1 MSVVTLYALNL
12 VDLLCTLYALYFG
25 AQELNPLMQSLP
37 IMIFY
42 KVVVVGG
49 LCWVLHHF
57 AEGGN
62 KAARWGLSICA
73 AVYTALCIYHFYGL
87 LMIGGMI
94 C

>member
-1 MSVVTLYALNL
+1 MVPYILNL
-12 VDLLCTLYALYFG
+12 LDLAFTIHVLSLGCT
-25 AQELNPLMQSLP
+25 ELNPLMQSVPL
-37 IMIFY
+37 MVAY
-42 KVVVVGG
+42 KVIIVGG
-49 LCWVLHHF
+49 LCVVLQHF

-62 KAARWGLSICA
+62 KAARRGLSICA

>member
-1 MSVVTLYALNL
+1 MSKSIASSELIINQDGSVFHLHVKPE
-12 VDLLCTLYALYFG
+12 LLAD
-25 AQELNPLMQSLP
+25 
-37 IMIFY
+37 
-42 KVVVVGG
+42 KVIVVGG

-62 KAARWGLSICA
+62 KAARWGLRICA

-87 LMIGGMI
+87 LMIGGML

>member
-1 MSVVTLYALNL
+1 MTAYLLNLLDLAITLYALSIG
-12 VDLLCTLYALYFG
+12 CA
-25 AQELNPLMQSLP
+25 ELNPLMQPMP

-42 KVVVVGG
+42 KLVVVGL
-49 LCWVLHHF
+49 LCWVLQHF